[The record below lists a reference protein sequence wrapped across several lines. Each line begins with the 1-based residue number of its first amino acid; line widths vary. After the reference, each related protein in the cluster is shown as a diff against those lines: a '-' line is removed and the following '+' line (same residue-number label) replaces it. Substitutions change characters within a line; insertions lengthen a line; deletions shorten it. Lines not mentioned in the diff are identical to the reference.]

1 MQSLDRPQNVAN
13 NGELG
18 WEADAEARRP
28 SPVSLTDLG
37 CWVQCKRGYSWL
49 KAKRRLFCGT
59 RLVQRAKLRF
69 EAEAWRHRGRP
80 SLYRRGSEEVPRGR
94 EPDRAWRRPQMA
106 KKPARFSADGLFQL
120 FNFAGALFAVALA
133 GESFF
138 RAAFFSWFQVERM
151 PFNLFNDI
159 FLLYFTFEPS

>member
-37 CWVQCKRGYSWL
+37 CWVQCKRAYSWL

-80 SLYRRGSEEVPRGR
+80 SLYGRGSEEVPRGR
-94 EPDRAWRRPQMA
+94 EHGPRMAPPPQIAKNPPAFRRTGFFSYSISRGRFLRLRLRARASFVR
-106 KKPARFSADGLFQL
+106 RFSPG
-120 FNFAGALFAVALA
+120 
-133 GESFF
+133 F
-138 RAAFFSWFQVERM
+138 R
-151 PFNLFNDI
+151 
-159 FLLYFTFEPS
+159 